1 MDGLPPPPELS
12 SDIQR
17 ALQQA
22 VGQANN
28 AFISHQVAD
37 QSMPTKRKRT
47 REKPPAAGVEVVNQK
62 KRKKRIA
69 EVVHTFPQGSPFLS
83 AVDQPGAQ
91 SKKRKKALSKQ
102 STQVTTEVSDIN
114 ELPVSSSDISSQ
126 SQSPTAF
133 LNAIVAAATA
143 TAAPPGHSSNFS
155 HACFD
160 VPSSSSY
167 PYSTGASGPPP
178 NAAAF
183 QPPVSFS
190 TVAVPDLEYSSN
202 EDILRALQDLD
213 VTKIAT
219 VLKTLGEAA
228 AAANIPVTS
237 LSSIITQRPLPI
249 PTTSSNPVATTERPT
264 RLASQHNRHSA
275 NESSQQ
281 GPLAHSD
288 HADLLATKWLSA
300 NKLAELARTQGLVY
314 KKGKFSAI
322 EEQQI
327 AGAIEA
333 YKGVNQ
339 IDEAGFLGLV
349 FDKNGAGKNNAFWSA
364 ITAAVPMR
372 PIIAVYHHVRRT
384 YHPLRAQGKW
394 MRSEDESLK
403 AAVQELGQQWEKVS
417 ERVGR
422 MASDCRDRYRNH
434 IHNSEDR
441 AVGTWTKDEEIRLT
455 EIVTEMTV
463 KQGKDMDNDVFWG
476 IVSQKMG
483 NKRGRQQCRIK
494 WTDALSKTFK
504 NNGTKPRWSSR
515 DAYILVHKVDSLN
528 VRDDSEIDW
537 KTLSDPN
544 WNLWSAHTLQRRWL
558 TMKRSVRGYEDMTH
572 AEILDIL
579 RLKKLHSS
587 SSRLRAVVSAEAVE
601 DSDDMDD
608 DGD

>member
-37 QSMPTKRKRT
+37 QSMPTRRKRT
-47 REKPPAAGVEVVNQK
+47 REKPLAEGVEAVNQK
-62 KRKKRIA
+62 KRKKRVT
-69 EVVHTFPQGSPFLS
+69 EVVHTSPQGSTFTA

-91 SKKRKKALSKQ
+91 SKKRRKMLSKQ
-102 STQVTTEVSDIN
+102 
-114 ELPVSSSDISSQ
+114 VSSSDIPSQ

-133 LNAIVAAATA
+133 LNAVVAAASA
-143 TAAPPGHSSNFS
+143 TAAPPGPSSDFS

-160 VPSSSSY
+160 
-167 PYSTGASGPPP
+167 APPP
-178 NAAAF
+178 YCASASNLPSNAAAF
-183 QPPVSFS
+183 QPSVSFS
-190 TVAVPDLEYSSN
+190 TVAVPDLEFASN
-202 EDILRALQDLD
+202 DDILRALQDLD

-228 AAANIPVTS
+228 AAANMPLTS
-237 LSSIITQRPLPI
+237 LSSVIAQRPLST
-249 PTTSSNPVATTERPT
+249 TTSSIPSNPVVTTERPT
-264 RLASQHNRHSA
+264 RRVSQHNRRHA
-275 NESSQQ
+275 NVNSRQE
-281 GPLAHSD
+281 PLAHSD

-322 EEQQI
+322 EEQQL
-327 AGAIEA
+327 AGAIES
-333 YKGVNQ
+333 YKDVNR
-339 IDEAGFLGLV
+339 IDEAGFHDLI
-349 FDKNGAGKNNAFWSA
+349 FAKNGAGKNNAFWSA

-384 YHPLRAQGKW
+384 NHPLRAQGKW
-394 MRSEDESLK
+394 MPSEDESLK
-403 AAVQELGQQWEKVS
+403 AAIQELGQQWERVS
-417 ERVGR
+417 ARVGR

-434 IHNSEDR
+434 IQNSEDR
-441 AVGTWTKDEEIRLT
+441 AVGTWTKDEEMRLT
-455 EIVTEMTV
+455 EIVTDMTV

-476 IVSQKMG
+476 IVSQRMG

-537 KTLSDPN
+537 KTLPDPN

-579 RLKKLHSS
+579 RLKKLHSPG
-587 SSRLRAVVSAEAVE
+587 SRLRTVVSAEAVE
-601 DSDDMDD
+601 DSDDMGD

>member
-1 MDGLPPPPELS
+1 MDGLPSPPELS

-28 AFISHQVAD
+28 TFISHQVVD
-37 QSMPTKRKRT
+37 QSIPTKRKRS
-47 REKPPAAGVEVVNQK
+47 REKPPEQEVEVVNQR

-69 EVVHTFPQGSPFLS
+69 EVIHTSPQGSPFLD

-91 SKKRKKALSKQ
+91 SKKRRKAPSNQ
-102 STQVTTEVSDIN
+102 STQVTTELRRQPQLHLQDIRQISLTHVS
-114 ELPVSSSDISSQ
+114 
-126 SQSPTAF
+126 
-133 LNAIVAAATA
+133 NA
-143 TAAPPGHSSNFS
+143 
-155 HACFD
+155 
-160 VPSSSSY
+160 PSSSSY
-167 PYSTGASGPPP
+167 PYPTSASDPP

-190 TVAVPDLEYSSN
+190 AVAVPDLEYASN
-202 EDILRALQDLD
+202 DDIVRALQDLD

-228 AAANIPVTS
+228 AAANIPVAS
-237 LSSIITQRPLPI
+237 LSSIITQRPLPA
-249 PTTSSNPVATTERPT
+249 PTRSTPSNPAVTTERPT
-264 RLASQHNRHSA
+264 RRVSQHHRRSA
-275 NESSQQ
+275 NGSSQQ
-281 GPLAHSD
+281 EPLTHSD

-327 AGAIEA
+327 AGAIGA
-333 YKGVNQ
+333 YKEVNR

-476 IVSQKMG
+476 IVSQRMG

-494 WTDALSKTFK
+494 WYLNILNIPSLFLKLRISRTDALSKTFK

-601 DSDDMDD
+601 DSDDMDG

>member
-1 MDGLPPPPELS
+1 MPDHLPRFCTSPKEHGSPFYMDGLPPPPELS

-47 REKPPAAGVEVVNQK
+47 REKPPAGVVEVVNQK

-69 EVVHTFPQGSPFLS
+69 EINPVHN
-83 AVDQPGAQ
+83 
-91 SKKRKKALSKQ
+91 RKKGEKRRRKQ

-126 SQSPTAF
+126 SQPPTAF
-133 LNAIVAAATA
+133 LNAIVAAASA
-143 TAAPPGHSSNFS
+143 TAAPPGHSSDFS
-155 HACFD
+155 HTCFD
-160 VPSSSSY
+160 APSSSSY
-167 PYSTGASGPPP
+167 PYSTSASDPPP

-190 TVAVPDLEYSSN
+190 TVA
-202 EDILRALQDLD
+202 DLD

-237 LSSIITQRPLPI
+237 LSSIITQRPLPT
-249 PTTSSNPVATTERPT
+249 PTRTTPPNPVVITERPM
-264 RLASQHNRHSA
+264 RRVSQHNRRNA
-275 NESSQQ
+275 NGSSQQ
-281 GPLAHSD
+281 EPLAHSD

-300 NKLAELARTQGLVY
+300 NKLSELAKTQGLVY

-333 YKGVNQ
+333 YK
-339 IDEAGFLGLV
+339 EAGFLGLV

-422 MASDCRDRYRNH
+422 MASDCRDRYR
-434 IHNSEDR
+434 ITSI
-441 AVGTWTKDEEIRLT
+441 IRRTGPLAHGQR
-455 EIVTEMTV
+455 MR
-463 KQGKDMDNDVFWG
+463 KRDSPK
-476 IVSQKMG
+476 SQRMG
-483 NKRGRQQCRIK
+483 NKRGRQQVHRVSR
-494 WTDALSKTFK
+494 TDALSKTFK

-608 DGD
+608 GGD